1 MVVCQPGIT
10 EVAKSKETMEC
21 TEKTN
26 GVANPARTR
35 DTISNLFQA
44 LASPVQPKLNTLYT
58 LLASGFVTLSL
69 IVAKSGIR
77 PMYQNTNDT
86 EKYVDMAKTSQRSG
100 ELKFT
105 HNDPN

>member
-10 EVAKSKETMEC
+10 EVAKSNETMEC

-44 LASPVQPKLNTLYT
+44 LASPV
-58 LLASGFVTLSL
+58 
-69 IVAKSGIR
+69 
-77 PMYQNTNDT
+77 
-86 EKYVDMAKTSQRSG
+86 
-100 ELKFT
+100 
-105 HNDPN
+105 